1 MSPITASCPD
11 VTQSPRATK
20 MVTRQIIDSGA
31 YLQHFESLP
40 DLWTLEQ
47 IAASLEATLRDKP
60 AGAASIW
67 VFAYG
72 SLIWNP
78 MIEFDKRMVA
88 TLHGWQRS
96 FCLQMT
102 AGRASP
108 DNPGRMLALRP
119 GGHTRGIAFQLRA
132 ATSNDELRL
141 IWIREMVLGS
151 YRPTWAPITLED
163 GRQTHAIAFVAD
175 ESREQFQHD
184 SSVPTVAPLI
194 GCATGTFGT
203 NAEYLFKLHA
213 ALAEC
218 GVNDP
223 YVEAIVHAIERPSH
237 DSCAGPVCRGE
248 H

>member
-1 MSPITASCPD
+1 
-11 VTQSPRATK
+11 

-47 IAASLEATLRDKP
+47 IDASLEETLRARP
-60 AGAASIW
+60 ADATSIW
-67 VFAYG
+67 IFAYG

-78 MIEFDKRMVA
+78 MIEFDQRMVA

-102 AGRASP
+102 VGRASP
-108 DNPGRMLALRP
+108 ERPGRMLALRS
-119 GGHTRGIAFQLRA
+119 GGHTGGIALRLHDA
-132 ATSNDELRL
+132 ASSDELRA

-163 GRQTHAIAFVAD
+163 GSETHAIAFVAD
-175 ESREQFQHD
+175 ESREQFQRD
-184 SSVPTVAPLI
+184 SSVHTVAPLI
-194 GCATGTFGT
+194 GWATGPFGT
-203 NAEYLFKLHA
+203 NAEYLFKLRD

-218 GVNDP
+218 GVSDP
-223 YVEAIVHAIERPSH
+223 YVDAIVREIDRSSLCDACDEQ
-237 DSCAGPVCRGE
+237 
-248 H
+248 

>member
-1 MSPITASCPD
+1 
-11 VTQSPRATK
+11 

-47 IAASLEATLRDKP
+47 IDASLEATLQARP
-60 AGAASIW
+60 ADATSTWI
-67 VFAYG
+67 FAYG

-102 AGRASP
+102 VGRASP
-108 DNPGRMLALRP
+108 ERPGRMLALRP
-119 GGHTRGIAFQLRA
+119 GGHTGGIALQLRDTA
-132 ATSNDELRL
+132 SGDALRA

-151 YRPTWAPITLED
+151 YRPTWAPVTLED
-163 GRQTHAIAFVAD
+163 GSETHAIAFVAD
-175 ESREQFQHD
+175 ESREQFQPD
-184 SSVPTVAPLI
+184 SSVETVAPLI
-194 GCATGTFGT
+194 GCAAGPFGS
-203 NAEYLFKLHA
+203 NAEYLFMLHA

-218 GVNDP
+218 GVSDP
-223 YVEAIVHAIERPSH
+223 YVDAIVREIERSPLR
-237 DSCAGPVCRGE
+237 DACGE
-248 H
+248 R